1 MVKIINFSSNG
12 KCLLENWKGKYFVQ
26 HFNEV
31 PICSFKLSNCT
42 ITVNARNWI
51 SMFWNSYFAVVF
63 LHFFFS
69 PPKLWLV
76 SFGPSSPF
84 ALVWKANFSNKNIWL
99 WKKKPGITWMDLIG
113 FFKVP
118 LTPYKSI
125 HCLHSVHS
133 HLGKVWHAIIYQLY
147 TKLNVQYL
155 TLTSFKLHLI
165 AKAVVLSFFKL
176 LHSIS
181 SFDHVTWCYIS

>member
-1 MVKIINFSSNG
+1 MNK
-12 KCLLENWKGKYFVQ
+12 
-26 HFNEV
+26 
-31 PICSFKLSNCT
+31 
-42 ITVNARNWI
+42 RNWI

-76 SFGPSSPF
+76 SFGPPF
-84 ALVWKANFSNKNIWL
+84 PSVLVWKANFSNKNIWL

-155 TLTSFKLHLI
+155 ALKKSHMAMLPKAREILGKLQELPPF
-165 AKAVVLSFFKL
+165 SWQNC
-176 LHSIS
+176 IS
-181 SFDHVTWCYIS
+181 SSLKSWIILTVITNIRYFPANISIVQTSAHCDTQEFQRIKVEYSVRL

>member
-1 MVKIINFSSNG
+1 M
-12 KCLLENWKGKYFVQ
+12 ENAYWKTEMKKNFVQ
-26 HFNEV
+26 YFNEV
-31 PICSFKLSNCT
+31 PICFFKLSSCT
-42 ITVNARNWI
+42 ITMNERNWI

-76 SFGPSSPF
+76 SFGPPSP
-84 ALVWKANFSNKNIWL
+84 LL
-99 WKKKPGITWMDLIG
+99 WFEKQTFQTKIYDFERKKPGITWMDLIG

-147 TKLNVQYL
+147 TKLNVQCL
-155 TLTSFKLHLI
+155 TL
-165 AKAVVLSFFKL
+165 
-176 LHSIS
+176 
-181 SFDHVTWCYIS
+181 